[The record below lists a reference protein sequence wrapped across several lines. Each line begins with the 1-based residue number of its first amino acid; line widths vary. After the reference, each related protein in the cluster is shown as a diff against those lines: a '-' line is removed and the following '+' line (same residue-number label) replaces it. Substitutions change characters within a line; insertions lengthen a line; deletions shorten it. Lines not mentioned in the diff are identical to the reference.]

1 MLIIGELINC
11 TRKKVGEAAQKRD
24 AEFFRDLARKQA
36 SAGAHML
43 DVNGGL
49 PEQEVELLTWLVELV
64 QGAVDIPLCLDSAD
78 PEAISKVLPLC
89 KQRPMVNSISDEPAR
104 WAMLPVLKE
113 HRPRVIALC
122 LSDSGPPT
130 GVEDRVVTASRL
142 IDRLTGEGFALDD
155 IYVDPCVMPVATGP
169 GQTMLTAVGEI
180 VARYP
185 GVHISAGVSNVS
197 FGLPVRKLLNE
208 TFLLL
213 LMAQGLDAAIV
224 DPCDPQLMMDII
236 AAETLLGRDA
246 HCKNY
251 LRAYR
256 EGRLGPIMDGSR
268 PGSAA
273 GESVEKLAGSNVR

>member
-11 TRKKVGEAAQKRD
+11 TRKKVGEAAEKRD
-24 AEFFRDLARKQA
+24 EEFFKDLARKQA

-49 PEQEVELLTWLVELV
+49 PEQEVELLSWLVDLV
-64 QGAVDIPLCLDSAD
+64 QGVVDIPLCLDSAD
-78 PEAISKVLPLC
+78 PQAMTKALPLC

-104 WAMLPVLKE
+104 WAMLPMLKE
-113 HRPRVIALC
+113 HRPKVIALC
-122 LSDSGPPT
+122 LSESGMPS
-130 GVEDRVVTASRL
+130 GVEDRVATASRL
-142 IDRLTGEGFALDD
+142 IDRLTAEGFALDD
-155 IYVDPCVMPVATGP
+155 IYVDPCVMPLATGP
-169 GQTMLTAVGEI
+169 HSQNLLTAVGQI
-180 VARYP
+180 VAKYP

-213 LMAQGLDAAIV
+213 LMAHGLDAAIV
-224 DPCDPQLMMDII
+224 DPRDQQLMTDIT
-236 AAETLLGRDA
+236 AAEALLGRDA

-256 EGRLGPIMDGSR
+256 EGKLG
-268 PGSAA
+268 
-273 GESVEKLAGSNVR
+273 EVT

>member
-11 TRKKVGEAAQKRD
+11 TRKKVGEAAEKRD
-24 AEFFRDLARKQA
+24 AEFFRDLAQKQA

-49 PEQEVELLTWLVELV
+49 PQQEVELLSWLVDLV
-64 QGAVDIPLCLDSAD
+64 QGVVDIPLCLDSAD
-78 PEAISKVLPLC
+78 PEALMQALPRC

-104 WAMLPVLKE
+104 WKMLPVLKE
-113 HRPRVIALC
+113 HRPKVIALC
-122 LSDSGPPT
+122 LSEGGMPN
-130 GVEDRVVTASRL
+130 GVEDRVATASRL
-142 IDRLTGEGFALDD
+142 IDRLTAEGFALDD
-155 IYVDPCVMPVATGP
+155 IYVDPCVMPLATGP
-169 GQTMLTAVGEI
+169 HGKNLLASVAQI

-213 LMAQGLDAAIV
+213 LMAHGLDAAIV
-224 DPCDPQLMMDII
+224 DPRDQQLMMNII
-236 AAETLLGRDA
+236 AAEALLGRDA

-251 LRAYR
+251 VRAYR
-256 EGRLGPIMDGSR
+256 EGKLGEAPSL
-268 PGSAA
+268 
-273 GESVEKLAGSNVR
+273 VKV